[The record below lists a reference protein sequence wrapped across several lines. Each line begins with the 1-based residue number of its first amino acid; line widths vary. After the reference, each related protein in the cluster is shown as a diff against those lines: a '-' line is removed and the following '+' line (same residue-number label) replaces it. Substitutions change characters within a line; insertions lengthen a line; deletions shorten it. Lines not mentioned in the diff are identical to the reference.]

1 MLLVSF
7 ALFPKPFLMPERG
20 PEYAVGV
27 IVVVVVVAVDSID
40 VKVLV
45 G

>member
-1 MLLVSF
+1 MLVSF
-7 ALFPKPFLMPERG
+7 ALFPKPFPMPERG

-27 IVVVVVVAVDSID
+27 IVVVVVVVAVDSID
-40 VKVLV
+40 VKVVV